1 MQPTTVKAEV
11 LPTIDFS
18 VSSRAALI
26 WSLPENS
33 AYSVQWAG
41 ILCLPPRK
49 NQYYLYLTKQ
59 TDEERVKLW
68 VDGRLL
74 IDMWSSIGGV
84 TELNESLVFGKPGG
98 YYDIKVQYSVNA
110 TLTTQT
116 NPHGLALQ
124 WQAVNEGKSAV
135 PSSLL
140 ASAMAMGLPML
151 RTMPNIPC
159 ASTSSISG
167 TGLTLLTAG
176 LQASL
181 TIVSRDEF
189 GNFRLNDQIL
199 LAVSRSTS
207 IGVQILTVSG
217 SYNQGID
224 LSGIH
229 QTRYTKLISGGLF
242 ATYYGDRLF
251 QRPLFTKSRLGIS
264 ECIENMSHYT
274 GVRLGGYL
282 APTISDTYTFHLT
295 TSSFTNI
302 SIYSN
307 AEIPSITLNS
317 PSGSSERILNAGYLS
332 QGSLYR
338 IEVVYWQ
345 VTMGS
350 PLLSLQWSTTGGTD
364 TKRREIAKSCLLSRH
379 DLGGSPFFTTVQT
392 SSIW

>member
-1 MQPTTVKAEV
+1 M
-11 LPTIDFS
+11 
-18 VSSRAALI
+18 
-26 WSLPENS
+26 
-33 AYSVQWAG
+33 
-41 ILCLPPRK
+41 LCLPPRK
-49 NQYYLYLTKQ
+49 SQYALYLTKQ
-59 TDEERVKLW
+59 KDEEQVKLFL
-68 VDGRLL
+68 DNYLL
-74 IDMWSSIGGV
+74 FDMWSSIGGV
-84 TELNESLVFGKPGG
+84 TEMNESLVFGKPGG

-110 TLTTQT
+110 SNQKKT
-116 NPHGLALQ
+116 HGLALQ

-135 PSSLL
+135 PSSFF
-140 ASAMAMGLPML
+140 ASAMAMDSPMLML
-151 RTMPNIPC
+151 RTMPNIFC

-189 GNFRLNDQIL
+189 GNSRLNDQIL

-217 SYNQGID
+217 SHNQGID
-224 LSGIH
+224 SSGIH

-251 QRPLFTKSRLGIS
+251 QRPLFTKDRLGIS
-264 ECIENMSHYT
+264 ECLENMSHYT

-282 APTISDTYTFHLT
+282 APTMSDTYTFHLT

-338 IEVVYWQ
+338 IEVVYWY
-345 VTMGS
+345 VTTGS
-350 PLLSLQWSTTGGTD
+350 PLLHLQWSTTGGID

-379 DLGGSPFFTTVQT
+379 DLSGSPFFTTVQT